1 MKDINMTFDLENS
14 VERDLF
20 CSIQQS
26 LLDFNR
32 TSQDKFYEI
41 RITQEETFTILQAV
55 LVYYDDSFNVNR
67 VKVVDD
73 TRVRYVANLGDGKYE
88 YADTEREAEEMEQYA
103 KTFAN
108 YKDDDAVAVKIYE
121 RVNEDD

>member
-20 CSIQQS
+20 CLIQQS

-32 TSQDKFYEI
+32 TSPDKFYEI
-41 RITQEETFTILQAV
+41 RITQEDNFTILQAI
-55 LVYYDDSFNVNR
+55 LVYYDDSFNVER
-67 VKVVDD
+67 VQIVDD

-88 YADTEREAEEMEQYA
+88 YTETEREAEEIEQYA
-103 KTFAN
+103 RAFAN
-108 YKDDDAVAVKIYE
+108 YKNNDAVAVQVYE
-121 RVNEDD
+121 RVNEDE

>member
-1 MKDINMTFDLENS
+1 MKNIDMTFDLENS

-20 CSIQQS
+20 CSLQQS

-32 TSQDKFYEI
+32 LSIDKFYEI

-55 LVYYDDSFNVNR
+55 LVYYDDSFNVER

-73 TRVRYVANLGDGKYE
+73 TKVRYVASLGDGKYE
-88 YADTEREAEEMEQYA
+88 FADTEIEAKEMEQYA
-103 KTFAN
+103 KAFAS
-108 YKDDDAVAVKIYE
+108 YKAEDALAIQVYE
-121 RVNEDD
+121 RVNEDE